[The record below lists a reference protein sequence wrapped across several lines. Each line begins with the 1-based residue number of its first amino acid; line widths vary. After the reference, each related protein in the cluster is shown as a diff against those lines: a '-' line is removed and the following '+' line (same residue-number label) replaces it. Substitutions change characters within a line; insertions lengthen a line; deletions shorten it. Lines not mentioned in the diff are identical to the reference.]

1 VSRHESHHAGPAEAA
16 VRWSALADALDA
28 VVVVVELE
36 TGLVVEL
43 NDAARRELRHGVAP
57 GETPAD
63 HLGRPFAELCAPE
76 LAEALPALLHGLAEQ
91 PGRRFGRRHVTWPGR
106 GLVPVEIVATAAPWD
121 GRPAAVVVVR
131 DTSARAALMQQSL
144 ELQEVEQRFREAFD
158 EAAIGMSLIAA
169 GPDPEAGTFL
179 EVNRS
184 LATMV
189 GRTPEGLAGVTFTEI
204 SHPDDVEI
212 GLTVF
217 DAVTRGEIP
226 RGVAEKRYRHADGH
240 DVWVRVT
247 ISAVHAPS
255 GEVRHLVAQV
265 EDITARK
272 TAEAE
277 LVHRALHDPL
287 TGLPNRAHVLEHLER
302 AIARAARHGRLVGM
316 LYVDVDDFKDI
327 NDSLGHAVGDE
338 VLVALARRVRG
349 VLRDG
354 DVAARLGGDELV
366 VVCDDLLEP
375 GMIEDLAARV
385 VDAVAQPL
393 QVGHH
398 VLHLTAS
405 VGVSTGGMGSS
416 AERMVRDADAAM
428 YRAKRAGKGGF
439 EVGDDSL
446 AALAIRQLEIRDGLH
461 RALEERQLRL
471 VYQPIVS
478 TEHDKVVAVEA
489 LLRWRHPDRGLL
501 QPADFIDVAESNE
514 LIVPIGRW
522 VLDEATRQAADWAR
536 RLGPQAPRMWVN
548 VSDRQV
554 GRHDLAGAV
563 REALDTTGLDP
574 ALLGIELTERQVVRT
589 GHSVRKDLAALTD
602 LGVQLAIDDFG
613 TGRTGIDYLRELPV
627 SAIKIDKSFVSGI
640 GVEQAASALTQ
651 SLITLGH
658 GLGLAVTAEGVETPE
673 QLGQLRRWGC
683 DKVQGYLLGRP
694 QDAVSVVAGFG
705 AAWLLT

>member
-1 VSRHESHHAGPAEAA
+1 MGAEQPREVGTAEAA
-16 VRWSALADALDA
+16 TLWTALADALDD
-28 VVVVVELE
+28 VVLLVELASGAVIDINE
-36 TGLVVEL
+36 AG
-43 NDAARRELRHGVAP
+43 RRELR
-57 GETPAD
+57 PAGPER
-63 HLGRPFAELCAPE
+63 HEVLGRPLVDLCPPE
-76 LAEALPALLHGLAEQ
+76 LADLVPGLLAGLAAG
-91 PGRRFGRRHVTWPGR
+91 GRRFGRRQVTWSGR
-106 GLVPVEIVATAAPWD
+106 GLVPIEVVATAVPWQ

-131 DTSARAALMQQSL
+131 DTSARAELMRQSL
-144 ELQEVEQRFREAFD
+144 ELQEAEQRFREAFD
-158 EAAIGMSLIAA
+158 EAAIGMALIAA
-169 GPDPEAGTFL
+169 GPEPEPGTFL

-184 LATMV
+184 MATML
-189 GRTPEGLAGVTFTEI
+189 GRTPEDLTGLTFTAI
-204 SHPDDVEI
+204 SHPQDVDS

-217 DAVTRGEIP
+217 DAVVRGETA
-226 RGVAEKRYRHADGH
+226 RGSVEKRFRHVDGH

-247 ISAVHAPS
+247 LSAVHGPS
-255 GEVRHLVAQV
+255 GEARHLVAQA

-302 AIARAARHGRLVGM
+302 AIARAARRGRLVGL
-316 LYVDVDDFKDI
+316 LYLDVDDFKDI

-338 VLVALARRVRG
+338 VLVAVATRVRG

-366 VVCDDLLEP
+366 VVCEDLHEP
-375 GMIEDLAARV
+375 GAVEELATRV

-393 QVGHH
+393 HVGHH

-405 VGVSTGGMGSS
+405 VGVSTGGLGAT
-416 AERMVRDADAAM
+416 AERLVRDADAAM

-439 EVGDDSL
+439 EIGDDSL
-446 AALAIRQLEIRDGLH
+446 ATLAIRQLEIRDGLH
-461 RALEERQLRL
+461 RALEEHELRL

-478 TEHDKVVAVEA
+478 TEHDRVVAVEA
-489 LLRWRHPDRGLL
+489 LLRWRHPERGLL
-501 QPADFIDVAESNE
+501 PPADFIDVAETNE

-522 VLDEATRQAADWAR
+522 VIEEATRQAAAWAR
-536 RLGPQAPRMWVN
+536 RLGAQAPRMWVN

-563 REALDTTGLDP
+563 RAVLDETGLDP
-574 ALLGIELTERQVVRT
+574 ALLGIELTERQMVRT
-589 GHSVRKDLAALTD
+589 GHSVRKDLAALTE
-602 LGVQLAIDDFG
+602 LGVHLAIDDFG

-627 SAIKIDKSFVSGI
+627 SAIKIDKSFVQGI
-640 GVEQAASALTQ
+640 GLEQAASALTQ

-658 GLGLAVTAEGVETPE
+658 GLGLGVTAEGVETPE
-673 QLGQLRRWGC
+673 QLAQLRRWGC
-683 DKVQGYLLGRP
+683 DRVQGYLLGRP
-694 QDAVSVVAGFG
+694 QDAVSVVASFG